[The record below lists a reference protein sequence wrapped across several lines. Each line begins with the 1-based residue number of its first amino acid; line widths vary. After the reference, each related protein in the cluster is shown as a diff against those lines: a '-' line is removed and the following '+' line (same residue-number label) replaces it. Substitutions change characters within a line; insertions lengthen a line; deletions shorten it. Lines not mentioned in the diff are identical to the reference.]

1 METISLTPTREEV
14 VTAALQLF
22 ALRGFAATD
31 MADIADYLAT
41 TEEVVLQHFPTK
53 DALLQDI
60 LEPTLTRIDR
70 VLSRHATEEPATD
83 ATAIVT
89 DLIDVIADSG
99 PQVAAL
105 LDDPATGARVYSN
118 ATDSAL
124 TARIESVLANR
135 IPHEAQGKH
144 IPQHLLREA
153 IHMRAA
159 CAVAAIPAGIAA
171 WQEVNPAIPVIDL
184 PARRTLT
191 DIILGIL
198 TPSPLRHAAPYR

>member
-1 METISLTPTREEV
+1 MEAISSTTTREEV

-31 MADIADYLAT
+31 ITDIAEYLTVTGEA
-41 TEEVVLQHFPTK
+41 VLRHFPTK

-60 LEPTLTRIDR
+60 LEPTLARIDQ
-70 VLSRHATEEPATD
+70 VLSRHAAEEPTTD
-83 ATAIVT
+83 PTALVT

-105 LDDPATGARVYSN
+105 LDDPASGARVYSS

-124 TARIESVLANR
+124 TARIESVLASR
-135 IPHEAQGKH
+135 IPHEAHGNHVPK
-144 IPQHLLREA
+144 HLLREA
-153 IHMRAA
+153 LHMRAA

-171 WQEVNPAIPVIDL
+171 WQEVNPAIPVIDVA
-184 PARRTLT
+184 ARRTLT
-191 DIILGIL
+191 GIILGIL
-198 TPSPLRHAAPYR
+198 TPPPLRHAAS